1 MTGISASAFE
11 RPVIPVVLSQHA
23 EDALVIHATRT
34 AHTRDPHVK
43 LEQLGRFDE
52 RLAAHLDGLAVA
64 GDAARAFV
72 DPLFETPSP
81 SAVFVAAVLAIECGS
96 RESLDRLFALV
107 AALPECASGLRSA
120 FGWVDPV
127 HLKGIVAELLRAD
140 DPLRRL
146 TGIAASAMHR
156 VDPGLIASRQ
166 FEDAAP
172 PARARALRAAGELG
186 RHELVSA
193 VTSAAA
199 TDEDPACSFWGAW
212 SAVLLGDRQR
222 GLGLLRAAAVE
233 TGPLQHRALTLAL
246 LSSAPEAGRELLRT
260 FSADAARRPELIRGI
275 GLMGDPAL
283 VPWLI
288 EQMSDDKL
296 CRAAGESFT
305 LITGADLA
313 WLDLERKP
321 PEGLSTGP
329 TDDPEDT
336 DVAMD
341 PDDGLPW
348 PDVER
353 IRRWWS
359 GNASRFV
366 TGQRHFLGQPPD
378 PAHCIEVLNS
388 GYQRQRMLAAF
399 HRCLL
404 QPGTELFEWRAPEPR
419 QRRALARLG

>member
-1 MTGISASAFE
+1 MAATFASSFD

-72 DPLFETPSP
+72 DPLFEAPSP
-81 SAVFVAAVLAIECGS
+81 SAVFVAAVLAIES
-96 RESLDRLFALV
+96 RNRESLDRLFALV
-107 AALPECASGLRSA
+107 AALPECAPGLRSA
-120 FGWVDPV
+120 FGWVEPV
-127 HLKGIVAELLRAD
+127 HLKGIVAELLMAD

-156 VDPGLIASRQ
+156 VDPGLVASRHFQ
-166 FEDAAP
+166 DAAP
-172 PARARALRAAGELG
+172 SVRARALRTAGELG

-199 TDEDPACSFWGAW
+199 DEDPACSFWAAW

-222 GLGLLRAAAVE
+222 GLGLLRAAALE
-233 TGPLQHRALTLAL
+233 EGPLQQRALILAL
-246 LSSAPEAGRELLRT
+246 LSSPPAAGRELLRT
-260 FSADAARRPELIRGI
+260 FSADSTRRSQLIRGI
-275 GLMGDPAL
+275 GLMGDPSL

-288 EQMSDDKL
+288 EQMGDDKL
-296 CRAAGESFT
+296 CRVAGESFS

-321 PEGLSTGP
+321 PEGSSTGP

-341 PDDGLPW
+341 ADDGLPW
-348 PDVER
+348 PDIER
-353 IRRWWS
+353 VQRWWN
-359 GNASRFV
+359 GNASQFV
-366 TGQRHFLGQPPD
+366 AGERYFLGQPPD
-378 PAHCIEVLNS
+378 PAHCIEVLKS

-404 QPGTELFEWRAPEPR
+404 QPGTALFEWRAPEPR
-419 QRRALARLG
+419 QRRALATLG